1 MKTIGLI
8 MTLMLCAGC
17 AALGRQEHARMLTL
31 AVEDNQ
37 ACRDQGWQY
46 PDPRYISCRMQ
57 LDNKRQHRDWMN
69 LQIMSQSR
77 YQNPSAVPAVLPKEI
92 YRPLDRDRY
101 HCRYVS
107 ENNQDYILCGETPKK
122 G

>member
-1 MKTIGLI
+1 MKTVWLI
-8 MTLMLCAGC
+8 VTLMLCTGC
-17 AALGRQEHARMLTL
+17 AALDRQQHAHMLNL
-31 AVEDNQ
+31 AVQDDQ
-37 ACRDQGWQY
+37 TCRDQGWQY

-57 LDNKRQHRDWMN
+57 LDDNRQHRDWMN

-77 YQNPSAVPAVLPKEI
+77 YQNPSAAPAVLPKEI

-107 ENNQDYILCGETPKK
+107 ENNQGYILCGETPKPS
-122 G
+122 